1 MQPIAFKNITGGN
14 ICYVHFYYTLP
25 ICRKIVAGMAVLE
38 SRVIAIQNEKRPVM
52 GYEQIAAVD
61 LGSNSFRLEIGR
73 IDGDQIYSLG
83 SLKESIRLASGLT
96 RDKRLDEQAQQ
107 RGLETLGRFAERLR

>member
-1 MQPIAFKNITGGN
+1 
-14 ICYVHFYYTLP
+14 
-25 ICRKIVAGMAVLE
+25 
-38 SRVIAIQNEKRPVM
+38 M

-83 SLKESIRLASGLT
+83 SLKESIR
-96 RDKRLDEQAQQ
+96 
-107 RGLETLGRFAERLR
+107 